1 MKLEEILENW
11 KNDCKIDNTDLA
23 NESLKSASL
32 HAKYY
37 EMYTRENLLLKKTE
51 HEYRQLL
58 KTKTEY
64 YRGRL
69 SDTELNEYGWPQFE
83 FKLVNKD
90 DWETYLN
97 ADKDLINILLR
108 VSLQEEK
115 VNTLQDIIRAIHS
128 RPYIIKNAIEF
139 LKFSSGF

>member
-1 MKLEEILENW
+1 MKLDEILESW

-23 NESLKSASL
+23 NESLKSAAL

-37 EMYTRENLLLKKTE
+37 EMYSREKLHLSKTE

-69 SDTELNEYGWPQFE
+69 SSQELQQYGWQEFE

-97 ADKDLINILLR
+97 ADQDLIKILLK
-108 VSLQEEK
+108 VSLQKEK
-115 VNTLQDIIRAIHS
+115 VDTLQDIIRAIHS